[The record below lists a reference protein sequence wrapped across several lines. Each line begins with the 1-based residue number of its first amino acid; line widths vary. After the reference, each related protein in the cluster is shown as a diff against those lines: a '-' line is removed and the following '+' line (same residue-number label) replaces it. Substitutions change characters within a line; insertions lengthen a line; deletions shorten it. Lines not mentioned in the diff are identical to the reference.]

1 MNFYC
6 PTSDCA
12 IHTKGKAFP
21 TMMDCPMCDAPL
33 EAKTSFTAE
42 EEEIL
47 HKYPYVIAYP
57 YERMLIEEDGRNK
70 LELLAYTFLNGLKLW
85 GLVLASEYFW
95 SPLKSAKINELFR
108 NNLYQ
113 PSFGNWNSF
122 LRESISVLEK
132 ENVQVLFPEFI
143 EAYREIEI
151 GKNARKYKTETPF
164 TNEDGQTAWKK
175 TELTAIGTL
184 INFRNRYLGHGL
196 PLSKSEYAELYKEI
210 YPILCDFLHALHF
223 TADMQM
229 LRCDGAETYSLQG
242 KKITKSFDSRI
253 VSAGGEIVFIDNQGL
268 QLNLLPFYILPKQ
281 FLAGADQRAEIM
293 VYEQNT
299 GSRVVF
305 FSPESIKAEES
316 GQVLER
322 IQLLIQEKEKIAP
335 CAPEIFT
342 PAYIHQWTQE
352 HNEKTFTGLKRE
364 KKILEGIYQNRLEAE
379 NVLSTWFEAASSL
392 LAVSAEA
399 GSGKTNLL
407 VHMQARYEQLGFT
420 SLFIRAA
427 RCQSEQWEEVL
438 RSVWNVPESI
448 DLKEFIATHYSAK
461 FPLMILVDGGNEHAA
476 PSAFLHSLFLFLI
489 TLPLGTMKVVVSWRG
504 ASVSE
509 MPLIPAEMEQHV
521 FPAAERVENGILSK
535 YALRLTG
542 MNKIELEGAW
552 EKYAADKNLRCRPNF
567 EFSDLLIADA
577 SLVEELSNPLLLRLF
592 MELFHGKG
600 MPKAAK
606 GFINLW
612 AVWWNKI
619 KEQPEEAA
627 YLKNLSQA
635 LLERE
640 QLQLSLDE
648 LFDHPLLGIAVKNIQ
663 IDSPHQ
669 QLLRKGII
677 SQYFIDD
684 SLQVS
689 FTMEAALY
697 YIAALDVNTEKLPSL
712 PFEKFMWKEVA
723 RSFAWQC
730 VASGQSM
737 ALYDWIDNE
746 SIPVE
751 ILVKGLS
758 ESLILN
764 GARST
769 LQQLLVTPTA
779 RDYGIL
785 DKAFDLLAE
794 NRPGEKEQRATELLS
809 ELLLHPDPQGR
820 ELKIRLMSDAG
831 KAIADKAFNE
841 MNEDSS
847 NFSSQE
853 LLGWAKYLSRFGR
866 HRNAEI
872 AINKAVK
879 LSAEE
884 FCDASE
890 GIFEERIFV
899 ARSLGKFRESLE
911 LIEEWERILLNNGS
925 LSELRNANLASSR
938 GKAFEHLAQYT
949 VAIRYYSMAMEI
961 FESRFGLHKIETIDS
976 FLDVGDVANHL
987 GNYDDALNIY
997 IQCSNRF
1004 QRVFGES
1011 HPNVASTLM
1020 RIGDIWQTKGQ
1031 YDKALEFFE
1040 SALKINIDYYGE
1052 SHPNV
1057 ASIITRIGDV
1067 RNTKG
1072 QYDMAL
1078 EFFESALKINID
1090 YYGESHPNVASTLT
1104 RIGDVWNT
1112 KGQYDK
1118 ALEYFEKD
1126 LKISI
1131 DYYGESHPNVASTL
1145 MRIGD
1150 IWQTKG
1156 QYDEALEYFEKDL
1169 KISIDYYGESHPNV
1183 ASTLTRIGDVW
1194 NTKGQYDKALEY
1206 FESVLKINIDYYGE
1220 SHPNVASTLTRIGDV
1235 WNTKGQYEKALEYFE
1250 KDLKISIDYY
1260 GESHPEVAST
1270 FMRIGDICYTKV
1282 HYDKALEYFENALK
1296 IYIDYS
1302 GTSHPNL
1309 GVVFFKIG
1317 QIWDSKGQFDQAL
1330 EYFEK
1335 DLRISIEYYGESS
1348 TNVAST
1354 LLRIGGIWERK
1365 GQYDKGLGYFERALK
1380 IYMDYYGESHPDVGS
1395 TYTRIGDVWNTKG
1408 QYDKALE
1415 YFERGL
1421 KISIDYYGESDP
1433 NVANVL
1439 TRIGD
1444 IWNSKGQYDSA
1455 IKCFENVLKI
1465 YINYNDEYHPSVAA
1479 VMTRIG
1485 GVLYT
1490 QGHFVRALEYFE
1502 NALKVYKDCQGESHH
1517 NVASTLTRI
1526 GDVLETQGQYDKAL
1540 DYFEQTLKIRLDCYG
1555 TSHPSVA
1562 VSYYKLGGIC
1572 NTKGQYDKA
1581 LEYYEKDLKISI
1593 EFYGESHPD
1602 VASTLKRIGDIWK
1615 TKGQYE
1621 KAMDY
1626 FVKDL
1631 KISIDCYG
1639 ESHPSVATSLNSIGL
1654 VQLRLRQYSQSL
1666 NSFDKVLPIYLES
1679 YGKNHRDSA
1688 GTKRN
1693 RARAL
1698 MGLNRYDEAEQMLT
1712 EAVLALKESEL
1723 EHDLVLAHAYQR
1735 YAELYRL
1742 TRRLEDAMKS
1752 IDESISIFLTNPG
1765 EQHVDTAD
1773 AYFEKAL
1780 IAAALHDE
1788 KSTPYFQKCCDIRLD
1803 LLGPKHPDT
1812 IEVLEKL
1819 NLKN

>member
-1118 ALEYFEKD
+1118 ALEYFE
-1126 LKISI
+1126 
-1131 DYYGESHPNVASTL
+1131 
-1145 MRIGD
+1145 
-1150 IWQTKG
+1150 
-1156 QYDEALEYFEKDL
+1156 
-1169 KISIDYYGESHPNV
+1169 
-1183 ASTLTRIGDVW
+1183 
-1194 NTKGQYDKALEY
+1194 
-1206 FESVLKINIDYYGE
+1206 SVLKINIDYYGE